1 MVQPIIAGIQKHV
14 MSISKHYIMNSQ
26 EFDRH
31 EVNEVGDEITAMELY
46 GPPFAAAAAAG
57 TSGFMC
63 SCELY
68 CTCCFLRPLP
78 LTSARRADNL
88 VNGVY
93 ACENEQTLKTMLKG
107 YYNFSGFI
115 VSVRRH
121 NTAAIWVAFVSR
133 WQRYR
138 R

>member
-31 EVNEVGDEITAMELY
+31 EVNEVVDEVTAMELY

-63 SCELY
+63 SY
-68 CTCCFLRPLP
+68 
-78 LTSARRADNL
+78 NL